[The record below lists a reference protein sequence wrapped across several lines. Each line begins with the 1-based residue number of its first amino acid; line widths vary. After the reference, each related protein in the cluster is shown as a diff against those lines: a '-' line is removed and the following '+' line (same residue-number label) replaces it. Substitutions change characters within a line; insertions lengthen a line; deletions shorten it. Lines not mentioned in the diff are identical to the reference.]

1 MSQACYIPVY
11 KMKTDISNY
20 KCGIALTC
28 EGLDPHN
35 YFIDC
40 VNQQELP
47 FIFFFI
53 LVHTN
58 ALLSLLEI

>member
-1 MSQACYIPVY
+1 MSHVCYIPVY

-28 EGLDPHN
+28 EGLDPHS
-35 YFIDC
+35 YFINC

-47 FIFFFI
+47 FIFFI
-53 LVHTN
+53 LVNTY
-58 ALLSLLEI
+58 ALFSLLLEI